1 MDTRELL
8 KKVKQIEIKARRN
21 SDHMLS
27 GEYQSSFKGRG
38 MTFSEVRLYQYGD
51 DVRAIDWNVT
61 AKLNETY
68 VKVFEEERELTLM
81 LVVDVSGSTH
91 FGTEGVFKREL
102 AAEICA
108 SLAFSALAN
117 NDKVGVLLFA
127 DGPEHYIPPRKGKKH
142 LLRIIRE
149 ILEFQPNTN
158 TTNISDTLSFL
169 LNIQKKKA
177 IVFMISDFMA
187 DDYLNVLKV
196 ALRKHEMIG
205 VRLFDPSEMELPN
218 LGMLQVYDPE
228 KKDFTW
234 INTSRSKVR
243 KSFKVNQIKYAHYF
257 SEGFTRYG
265 GGAIE
270 IDIRKPYLKKLMQY
284 FKYQS

>member
-8 KKVKQIEIKARRN
+8 KKVRQIEIKARRN

-27 GEYQSSFKGRG
+27 GEYHSSFKGRG

-61 AKLNETY
+61 ARLNETY
-68 VKVFEEERELTLM
+68 IKVFEEERELTLL

-91 FGTEGVFKREL
+91 FGTQGRFKREL

-127 DGPEHYIPPRKGKKH
+127 DGPERYIPPRKGKKH
-142 LLRIIRE
+142 LLHIIRE
-149 ILEFQPNTN
+149 ILEYEPNTS
-158 TTNISDTLSFL
+158 TTNISKTIPFL

-177 IVFMISDFMA
+177 IIFMLSDFM
-187 DDYLNVLKV
+187 DVDYLNTLKI

-205 VRLFDPSEMELPN
+205 VRLFDPTEASLPD

-228 KKDFTW
+228 KRDYVW
-234 INTSRSKVR
+234 INTSRKRVR
-243 KSFKVNQIKYAHYF
+243 QSFETSHRTYVQYF
-257 SEGFTRYG
+257 RDAFTKFG

-270 IDIRKPYLKKLMQY
+270 IDIHQPYLKKLMQY
-284 FKYQS
+284 FKQHA